1 MGITE
6 AITIGQ
12 ELYSPKYKKNGK
24 YVCDTYTVLD
34 LLYESGVKCL
44 ILIEQNYAK
53 PKKPFIYSIGDVLG
67 GFYFQDYEVRNCD
80 FANSERVRWFKEH
93 QLSQGQCKSIQLK
106 NKSSY
111 EKILSKAN
119 HKYKFSKLLFQ
130 RPDGIRLYLNG
141 PLHSEIKTLSAEFG
155 FHLSSAYRIL

>member
-93 QLSQGQCKSIQLK
+93 QLSQGQCKSIL
-106 NKSSY
+106 
-111 EKILSKAN
+111 
-119 HKYKFSKLLFQ
+119 
-130 RPDGIRLYLNG
+130 
-141 PLHSEIKTLSAEFG
+141 
-155 FHLSSAYRIL
+155 